1 MSNGRLIS
9 AFAPYNL
16 PFATFNRNKIME
28 RKVFT
33 VNEIS
38 CGHCTGAI
46 KEEVSE
52 IAGVSLVEADID
64 SKRVMVEFEAPANWD
79 QIKAKLIEIEYP
91 PADG

>member
-1 MSNGRLIS
+1 
-9 AFAPYNL
+9 
-16 PFATFNRNKIME
+16 ME

-46 KEEVSE
+46 EEEVGE
-52 IAGVSLVEADID
+52 ITGVSLVEADID
-64 SKRVMVEFEAPANWD
+64 SKRVMVEFNAPADWD

-91 PADG
+91 PAE

>member
-1 MSNGRLIS
+1 MQ
-9 AFAPYNL
+9 
-16 PFATFNRNKIME
+16 

-46 KEEVSE
+46 EEEVSE
-52 IAGVSLVEADID
+52 IAGVTLVEADID
-64 SKRVMVEFEAPANWD
+64 SKRVMVEFDTPADWD

-91 PADG
+91 PVES

>member
-1 MSNGRLIS
+1 
-9 AFAPYNL
+9 
-16 PFATFNRNKIME
+16 ME

-46 KEEVSE
+46 EEEVGE
-52 IAGVSLVEADID
+52 IAGVQLVEADIE
-64 SKRVMVEFEAPANWD
+64 SKRVMVEFDTPASWD

-91 PADG
+91 PAE

>member
-1 MSNGRLIS
+1 
-9 AFAPYNL
+9 
-16 PFATFNRNKIME
+16 ME

-46 KEEVSE
+46 EEEVGE
-52 IAGVSLVEADID
+52 IAGVNKVEADID
-64 SKRVMVEFEAPANWD
+64 SKRVMVEFDTPASWD

-91 PADG
+91 PSE

>member
-1 MSNGRLIS
+1 
-9 AFAPYNL
+9 
-16 PFATFNRNKIME
+16 ME

-46 KEEVSE
+46 EEEVGE
-52 IAGVSLVEADID
+52 IAGVKMVEADIE
-64 SKRVMVEFEAPANWD
+64 SKRVMVEFDTPASWD

-91 PADG
+91 PVE